1 MYLRH
6 FLSVIV
12 ASLALL
18 SCQNEMEAVVA
29 VHDELMPKM
38 TTISRLQEQLS
49 ESLPDSIRS
58 EKQQAVIDELEAA
71 NDAMMVWMQDFGTA
85 FDFEEINKGKPL
97 TAAKQ
102 DSLKKYALS
111 VQALKT
117 QMLAAIANGQKAFE
131 TLKQNR

>member
-1 MYLRH
+1 MNLRH
-6 FLSVIV
+6 FMSVIV

-18 SCQNEMEAVVA
+18 SCQNEMESVVA

-58 EKQQAVIDELEAA
+58 EQQQAVIDELEAA
-71 NDAMMVWMQDFGTA
+71 NNAMMNWMQDFGTA

-102 DSLKKYALS
+102 DSLKKYVLS
-111 VQALKT
+111 VAALKT
-117 QMLAAIANGQKAFE
+117 QMLKAIENGQEAFNA
-131 TLKQNR
+131 LKQE

>member
-1 MYLRH
+1 MNLRH
-6 FLSVIV
+6 FISVIV

-58 EKQQAVIDELEAA
+58 EQQQAVIDELEAA
-71 NDAMMVWMQDFGTA
+71 NDAMMDWMQDFGTA

-102 DSLKKYALS
+102 DSLKNYVLS
-111 VQALKT
+111 VADLKT
-117 QMLAAIANGQKAFE
+117 QMLKAIENGQEVFNA
-131 TLKQNR
+131 LKQE

>member
-1 MYLRH
+1 MNLRH
-6 FLSVIV
+6 FISVFV

-58 EKQQAVIDELEAA
+58 EQQQAVIDELEAA
-71 NDAMMVWMQDFGTA
+71 NNAMMNWMQDFGTA

-102 DSLKKYALS
+102 DSLKKYVLS
-111 VQALKT
+111 VAALKT
-117 QMLAAIANGQKAFE
+117 QMLKAIENGQEAFNA
-131 TLKQNR
+131 LKQE

>member
-1 MYLRH
+1 MNLRH
-6 FLSVIV
+6 FISVIV

-18 SCQNEMEAVVA
+18 SCQNEMEAVVV

-58 EKQQAVIDELEAA
+58 EQQQAVIDELEAA
-71 NDAMMVWMQDFGTA
+71 NDAMMDWMQDFGTA

-102 DSLKKYALS
+102 DSLKNYVLS
-111 VQALKT
+111 VADLKT
-117 QMLAAIANGQKAFE
+117 QMLKAIENGQEVFNA
-131 TLKQNR
+131 LKQE

>member
-1 MYLRH
+1 MNLRH
-6 FLSVIV
+6 LICMII

-58 EKQQAVIDELEAA
+58 EQQQAVIDELEAA
-71 NDAMMVWMQDFGTA
+71 NDAMMDWMQDFGTA

-111 VQALKT
+111 VAALKT
-117 QMLAAIANGQKAFE
+117 QMLKAIENGQEAFNV
-131 TLKQNR
+131 LKQE